1 MALHKRK
8 YKSYQQYVAHQ
19 REKLSKKYDHYRQK
33 SEKRVNSFIQRLAP
47 VSPRIPGK
55 EVLCLAARLG
65 EEVRAFRVLGH
76 SESVGID
83 LNPGPNNKYVI
94 EGDFHDIPFEHATF
108 DAVYCNC
115 LDHAWDLRKVSS
127 ESARVLKSEGVVVL
141 DIPFVEPHDKRKY
154 RRHLK
159 KTDKYEAMTWDFLDD
174 VLNQFQEFCEVYDR
188 ILSDTRKVIVF
199 MRKK

>member
-1 MALHKRK
+1 MALHRRK
-8 YKSYQQYVAHQ
+8 YKNYQQYVTHQ

-55 EVLCLAARLG
+55 KVLCLAARLG
-65 EEVRAFRVLGH
+65 EEVIAFRRLGH
-76 SESVGID
+76 SKSVGID

-94 EGDFHDIPFEHATF
+94 EGDFHDIPFEQATF

-115 LDHAWDLRKVSS
+115 LDHAWDLRKVSN
-127 ESARVLKSEGVVVL
+127 ESARVLKSEGVLVL
-141 DIPFVEPHDKRKY
+141 DIPFAELHDKRKY

-159 KTDKYEAMTWDFLDD
+159 KTDKYEAMMWDSLDD
-174 VLNQFQEFCEVYDR
+174 VLNEFQEFCEVYER
-188 ILSDTRKVIVF
+188 ILSGTHKVIIF